1 MPALRNYH
9 IFISHAWDYNDDYQ
23 TIKRWLNETPY
34 FLWTDN
40 SVPITRPLPT
50 RTNAEL
56 RKELRER
63 IATSSCVIILAG
75 MYAAYS
81 EWIDYEMVTAAAY
94 EKPIIAVI
102 PWAQERIP
110 IKIQQCACTMIHWQ
124 SSSVV
129 QAVRDYAIDRTE

>member
-1 MPALRNYH
+1 M
-9 IFISHAWDYNDDYQ
+9 
-23 TIKRWLNETPY
+23 
-34 FLWTDN
+34 
-40 SVPITRPLPT
+40 PITRPLPT